1 MCETKSVTS
10 ALYLD
15 MNEQLPEGEHSY
27 HFIGKI
33 SNFCPIKPG
42 RGGGELLRQNKDK
55 DGNVK
60 YDSATGAKG
69 YRWLESEMV
78 KELGKEE
85 DIDRSYYDKL
95 VNDAV
100 DAISKYGDYEWFVS
114 DDPYVPPIPEDDLP
128 PWEVEESNDFRKR

>member
-1 MCETKSVTS
+1 
-10 ALYLD
+10 
-15 MNEQLPEGEHSY
+15 
-27 HFIGKI
+27 
-33 SNFCPIKPG
+33 
-42 RGGGELLRQNKDK
+42 
-55 DGNVK
+55 
-60 YDSATGAKG
+60 
-69 YRWLESEMV
+69 MV